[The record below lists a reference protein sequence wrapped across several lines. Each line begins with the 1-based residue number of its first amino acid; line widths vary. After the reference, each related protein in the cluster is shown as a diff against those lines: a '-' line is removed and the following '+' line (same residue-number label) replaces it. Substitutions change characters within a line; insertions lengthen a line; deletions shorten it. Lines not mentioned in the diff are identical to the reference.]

1 MDIKKVIIK
10 INKKLTVSFLNK
22 SFLLR
27 SCRNIVKLIVK
38 KDKIT
43 KKVYIFLI
51 SITEE
56 NQMIF
61 NINKRFSDEISKVE
75 YLVLPLFK
83 LTRIDLFGKIKSE
96 TKRTKINILNISI
109 ISLQPNNNC

>member
-10 INKKLTVSFLNK
+10 INKQLTLSFLNK
-22 SFLLR
+22 FFLFR
-27 SCRNIVKLIVK
+27 SCRNIVTLIVK
-38 KDKIT
+38 KDKII
-43 KKVYIFLI
+43 KKVYIFLL
-51 SITEE
+51 SITEDS
-56 NQMIF
+56 QRIF

-96 TKRTKINILNISI
+96 IKRTKINILNI
-109 ISLQPNNNC
+109 